1 MPTIT
6 GLNDTADAKAIFAP
20 LWKRKWLILI
30 VGLIAGALTYAYYNH
45 QDPVYG
51 ASTGIYLGSGSE
63 VQALLSEG
71 ASSSSGDSRAIA
83 NQVVLI
89 NSSVVADVV
98 QKKLIAEGHIE
109 AARGSAV
116 AASSESTDF
125 IQISTQAGSGAAAA
139 TLANTYAQVYLEL
152 RQDSYRSNVKVAVE
166 STRKQLRAT
175 EESALPNENQAIQSQ
190 SLVDRISRLESQLTL
205 GDAGD
210 RQINPAAA
218 SSVALSPKPTR
229 NAIFGLVL
237 GLVLA
242 SIVAYALSRFDRR
255 LRSLTDIETTFQAPV
270 LAAVPSIRRPIV
282 YADGGPVPANALRE
296 PLRRLHTTLQL
307 RSMAD
312 DIDQR
317 PAPRTVL
324 FVGADAGE
332 GKSTLIAGL
341 GLVQAEAGE
350 RVAIVESDLRR
361 PIQAKLLGVD
371 GSHGLAEVLAG
382 EMTVRGATQ
391 AVNFVPA
398 AHSAG
403 LVTQEGLATTLEP
416 RLTGSISVL
425 PSGGAVANPQALL
438 AGRTMPMLL
447 HSMAEEYDYLLVDA
461 PAPLEVS
468 DVLPVLAMV
477 DAVVLVARVGH
488 TGETSA
494 RRLVD
499 LLSRAPHGPVLGI
512 IANDAS
518 SADMEAFGFS
528 LLDGGGSGPTIRR
541 G

>member
-1 MPTIT
+1 M
-6 GLNDTADAKAIFAP
+6 
-20 LWKRKWLILI
+20 ILI
-30 VGLIAGALTYAYYNH
+30 VGLIAGGLTYAYYKH

-51 ASTGIYLGSGSE
+51 ASTGIYLGSSSE
-63 VQALLSEG
+63 VQALLSETG
-71 ASSSSGDSRAIA
+71 TSSSDNSRTIA

-89 NSSVVADVV
+89 NSSVVGDAV
-98 QKKLIAEGHIE
+98 QKKLAEEGHAK
-109 AARGSAV
+109 AASGSAV
-116 AASSESTDF
+116 AGSSESTDF
-125 IQISTQAGSGAAAA
+125 IEISTRAGSGAAAA

-152 RQDSYRSNVKVAVE
+152 RQENYRGNVLVALE
-166 STRKQLRAT
+166 STEKQLKAA
-175 EESALPNENQAIQSQ
+175 EESALPRENQAIQTQ
-190 SLVDRISRLESQLTL
+190 SLIDRISRLESQLSL

-218 SSVALSPKPTR
+218 SSVPLSPKPTR

-282 YADGGPVPANALRE
+282 YADDGPVPANALRE

-361 PIQAKLLGVD
+361 PTQAKLLGID
-371 GSHGLAEVLAG
+371 GTHGLAEVLAG
-382 EMTVRGATQ
+382 EMTVREATQ
-391 AVNFVPA
+391 PVNFVPA
-398 AHSAG
+398 AYSTGRDTAE
-403 LVTQEGLATTLEP
+403 TLATATEP
-416 RLTGSISVL
+416 RLMGSISVL
-425 PSGGAVANPQALL
+425 PSGGAVANPPALL

-461 PAPLEVS
+461 PPPLEVS

-499 LLSRAPHGPVLGI
+499 LLSRAPHGPILGI

-528 LLDGGGSGPTIRR
+528 LFGSGGGPTIRR